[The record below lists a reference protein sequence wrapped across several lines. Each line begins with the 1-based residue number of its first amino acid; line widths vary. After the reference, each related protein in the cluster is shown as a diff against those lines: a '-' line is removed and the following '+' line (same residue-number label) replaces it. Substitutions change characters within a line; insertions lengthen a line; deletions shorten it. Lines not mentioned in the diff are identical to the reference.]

1 MKTDEELL
9 EGLKE
14 AVRGLLFM
22 SESDYPFTLVRWEV
36 EAITED
42 FLREQAGKESD
53 APVTSQSVEYFFRIA
68 VSEPDWKGK
77 EALAVAKRYQA
88 LLRFLKENLTDLKA
102 YRVGEIEI
110 EAFVV
115 GLSPARNWLG
125 ISTRLIET

>member
-9 EGLKE
+9 VELKE

-36 EAITED
+36 ETITDEY
-42 FLREQAGKESD
+42 LRAQAGKGTV
-53 APVTSQSVEYFFRIA
+53 APVEAQSAEYFFRNS
-68 VSEPDWKGK
+68 VSEPEWKSK

-88 LLRFLKENLTDLKA
+88 LLRFLKENLADLKA
-102 YRVGEIEI
+102 YRVGEVEI
-110 EAFVV
+110 QAFVI
-115 GLSPARNWLG
+115 GRSPSRNWLG